1 MKIDLQETRVG
12 GFNYEFLRTISYQA
26 SAGAELG
33 ECVAAATSIHEGDF
47 ESWIAAWSRLADRV
61 ATLAE
66 TALQEG
72 DTISARNA
80 FLRASNY
87 YRAAEFY
94 ASHEDARQEAAW
106 AHSRNCF
113 QHAASLTSRPIEVLS
128 IPFEQARL
136 PGYFVSGG
144 EGKRPTLLALGG
156 FDSSGEEVYHFIG
169 QAAAERGWHC
179 LIFEGPGQRG
189 ALHLTPGLTFRPDYE
204 VPVGAVVNYAL
215 ARPDVDAERLAL
227 IGYSFGGYLAPRA
240 AAFDPRIKACIA
252 NSLVVDVREA
262 WRASWPALL
271 RNAPEAVF
279 DAAFMTL
286 SRANPHMLWA
296 LDQARWAMG
305 IQHPH
310 EFFQAFAPYT
320 LWGLEAR
327 LHCPLLALFGED
339 EIAQTNEKLIEE
351 TARYLDALTCS
362 KTVHLF
368 TREEGAASHC
378 QMGGLSQAQAVIF
391 AWLEGLFKRST
402 AAQPGGEAPVVN
414 MPADFLALLAKHH
427 SKELT
432 KRLQGL
438 ALFDQQAREGNA

>member
-1 MKIDLQETRVG
+1 MSRMKIDLQDTRVG

-33 ECVAAATSIHEGDF
+33 ECVAAALSIREGNF
-47 ESWIAAWSRLADRV
+47 ESWIDAWIRLADRV

-66 TALQEG
+66 TALQQG
-72 DTISARNA
+72 DAISARSA

-94 ASHEDARQEAAW
+94 APYEDARQCAVW
-106 AHSRNCF
+106 TRSRDCF
-113 QHAASLTSRPIEVLS
+113 QHAASLTSPPIEVLS
-128 IPFEQARL
+128 IPFEQTHL

-169 QAAAERGWHC
+169 HAAAERGWHC

-204 VPVGAVVNYAL
+204 VPVRAVLDYAL
-215 ARPDVDAERLAL
+215 TRPDVDAERLAL

-252 NSLVVDVREA
+252 NSLVVDVGEA

-271 RNAPEAVF
+271 QNAPEAVF
-279 DAAFMTL
+279 DATFTTL
-286 SRANPHMLWA
+286 SRANPHMRWA
-296 LDQARWAMG
+296 LDQARWSMG
-305 IQHPH
+305 IGHPH

-320 LWGLEAR
+320 L
-327 LHCPLLALFGED
+327 
-339 EIAQTNEKLIEE
+339 
-351 TARYLDALTCS
+351 
-362 KTVHLF
+362 
-368 TREEGAASHC
+368 
-378 QMGGLSQAQAVIF
+378 
-391 AWLEGLFKRST
+391 
-402 AAQPGGEAPVVN
+402 
-414 MPADFLALLAKHH
+414 
-427 SKELT
+427 
-432 KRLQGL
+432 
-438 ALFDQQAREGNA
+438 